1 MEPYRRM
8 QQLTTKP
15 IFSSQPLES
24 VYIHQ
29 SGYNSSWII
38 KRERI
43 IHGGKI
49 MPVFL
54 VIESKQT
61 QKSEER

>member
-1 MEPYRRM
+1 MD
-8 QQLTTKP
+8 
-15 IFSSQPLES
+15 
-24 VYIHQ
+24 
-29 SGYNSSWII
+29 N
-38 KRERI
+38 RERI

-61 QKSEER
+61 QKSEERWIVIYYLKGKVIAWLVKEVVDRNAL

>member
-1 MEPYRRM
+1 MD
-8 QQLTTKP
+8 
-15 IFSSQPLES
+15 
-24 VYIHQ
+24 
-29 SGYNSSWII
+29 N
-38 KRERI
+38 RERI